1 MLRYK
6 RNQVE
11 EAISRLWEP
20 KSPKPTQGLRARI
33 KRLLEA
39 DRGLPASHGAKSAPF
54 AFFGAE
60 APGRGFEIWFSSYE
74 AFALL
79 AGLRLLEHGWP
90 QGLAVS
96 IMRDVRPAMEEQH
109 KRILL
114 HDPKWLFDRE
124 AIRKNAR
131 EGDFAFD
138 NQDPVLLTIVSG
150 SAGPASEHG
159 GPPECQVCQSSAA
172 AMAFFRQVS
181 RGRGALSMFEVTSPA
196 HRLARELEKTEPRF
210 RGRG

>member
-1 MLRYK
+1 MLEYK

-11 EAISRLWEP
+11 EAISHLLEAKARQ
-20 KSPKPTQGLRARI
+20 PTQGLRTKL

-39 DRGLPASHGAKSAPF
+39 DRAFPSSKDANGVRF

-60 APGRGFEIWFSSYE
+60 PPGRGFEIWFSSYE

-79 AGLRLLEHGWP
+79 NGLRLMEHGWP

-96 IMRDVRPAMEEQH
+96 VMRSVRPNLEEQH

-114 HDPKWLFDRE
+114 HDPKWLFDWE

-150 SAGPASEHG
+150 SAGPSGEPG
-159 GPPECQVCQSSAA
+159 PPPECQICQGPAA
-172 AMAFFRQVS
+172 ALTFFRQVS
-181 RGRGALSMFEVTSPA
+181 RGVGAMTMFELTTLA
-196 HRLARELEKTEPRF
+196 HRLALELEKTEPRF